1 MQGPISPDNQRD
13 QISSSQLVVN
23 TFYAIICVPWDL
35 SDNNPIFKRPET
47 EINLFTLNLAD
58 LLSTLPRSCG
68 VVVITYR

>member
-13 QISSSQLVVN
+13 QIFSSQLVVN

-58 LLSTLPRSCG
+58 LLFTLPRSCG